1 MVARTQLAALDNNF
15 NIGRGQKSDSTGQ
28 PLFAQLCPKT
38 TGRWTVRKLY
48 APKNYHFRKQMLT
61 MAINM
66 RISEDSFVTK
76 HQQKQS
82 ALPKNIAP
90 VPAPD
95 KSDLVEAHV
104 SRFKLN

>member
-48 APKNYHFRKQMLT
+48 AP
-61 MAINM
+61 
-66 RISEDSFVTK
+66 
-76 HQQKQS
+76 
-82 ALPKNIAP
+82 
-90 VPAPD
+90 
-95 KSDLVEAHV
+95 
-104 SRFKLN
+104 